1 MYISEFRERKF
12 ENAVGDTIS
21 FTFSIFKRGT
31 GSLFTLENQSVCA
44 IMGGGFGRE
53 QSMGGTLA
61 EPLRVNSRGCEQI
74 HLGKRF
80 HVSTPDLLE
89 GEA

>member
-1 MYISEFRERKF
+1 
-12 ENAVGDTIS
+12 
-21 FTFSIFKRGT
+21 
-31 GSLFTLENQSVCA
+31 
-44 IMGGGFGRE
+44 MGGGFGRE
-53 QSMGGTLA
+53 HSMGGTLA

-80 HVSTPDLLE
+80 HVSTPDLSE